1 MENMLMSKQN
11 KNKHLNIIA
20 SKIAQL
26 EKEIILGNNIE
37 ENKIKIQNY
46 MCSLSQEDLLYV
58 VNRIESKHLT
68 TNKIY

>member
-1 MENMLMSKQN
+1 MSKQN

-37 ENKIKIQNY
+37 ENEIKIQNY

-58 VNRIESKHLT
+58 INRIESKHLI
-68 TNKIY
+68 TNKIYWLY

>member
-1 MENMLMSKQN
+1 MSKQN

>member
-1 MENMLMSKQN
+1 MSKQN

-58 VNRIESKHLT
+58 VDRIESKHLT
-68 TNKIY
+68 TNKTY

>member
-1 MENMLMSKQN
+1 MSKQN

-37 ENKIKIQNY
+37 ENEIKIQNY

-58 VNRIESKHLT
+58 VDRIESKHLI

>member
-1 MENMLMSKQN
+1 MSKQN

-26 EKEIILGNNIE
+26 EKEIILGNNIK
-37 ENKIKIQNY
+37 ENEMKIQNY

-58 VNRIESKHLT
+58 VDRIESKNLI
-68 TNKIY
+68 TNKIYWLY

>member
-1 MENMLMSKQN
+1 MSKQN

-20 SKIAQL
+20 LKIAQL

-37 ENKIKIQNY
+37 ENEIKIQNY

-58 VNRIESKHLT
+58 VDRIESKHLI

>member
-1 MENMLMSKQN
+1 MSKQN

-37 ENKIKIQNY
+37 ENEIKIQNY

-58 VNRIESKHLT
+58 VDRIESKHLT
-68 TNKIY
+68 TNKTY